1 MHRLLLWACLAA
13 TGLPATGLAA
23 VPDYFPLAIG
33 NVWIYRITGVG
44 ATPESPVWTIEVKS
58 AETRNGLT
66 YHRVTGYRDPYLL
79 RSGEEGTVYSWDEKE
94 QREVVWYRFGAG
106 VGEDYPTSVPYCC
119 GRARISSK
127 TATVEVPV
135 GSFDSALELRYPGVF
150 QVGIEGEWF
159 LPWIGLL
166 KRTVNTGGPSFRSG
180 ELIYARLGGVTVVSA
195 PQAAF
200 SLTLDRAVY
209 VLPREDRVAPPVMT
223 ARLSLL
229 HTQPE
234 PLRLVFP
241 SGQTF
246 DFVIRN
252 SKGDEVY
259 RWSEGKAFTLALRN
273 ETVSGE
279 KNEVVAVR
287 LITKENSLLPPGEYT
302 AEGWLTTIGT
312 PVYKASVGFRVV
324 EVR

>member
-1 MHRLLLWACLAA
+1 MHRLLLWAYLAA
-13 TGLPATGLAA
+13 TGLPATGLPAT
-23 VPDYFPLAIG
+23 PDYFPLAIG

-44 ATPESPVWTIEVKS
+44 ATLEPSVWSIEVKG
-58 AETRNGLT
+58 AETRNGVT
-66 YHRVTGYRDPYLL
+66 YYRVTGYRDPYLL
-79 RSGEEGTVYSWDEKE
+79 RSGDDGTIYSWDDRE
-94 QREVVWYRFGAG
+94 QREVVWYRFGAAL
-106 VGEDYPTSVPYCC
+106 GEDYTTSVPYCC
-119 GRARISSK
+119 GRARIATK
-127 TATVEVPV
+127 TAKVEVPV

-166 KRTVNTGGPSFRSG
+166 KRTVNTGGPSFRSE
-180 ELIYARLGGVTVVSA
+180 ELIYARLGGVTVISA
-195 PQAAF
+195 PQTSF

-209 VLPREDRVAPPVMT
+209 VLPREDRVAAPIMI

-229 HTQPE
+229 HTQPDA
-234 PLRLVFP
+234 LRLVFP

-246 DFVIRN
+246 DLVIRN

-279 KNEVVAVR
+279 KNEVVTVR
-287 LITKENSLLPPGEYT
+287 LVTKENSLFPPGEYT
-302 AEGWLTTIGT
+302 AEGLLTTIGT
-312 PVYKASVGFRVV
+312 PVYKASLPFRVV
-324 EVR
+324 EPQ